1 MTTGIVTACGPAVLH
16 RGAVVPLPATGQPLA
31 EWVANLE
38 REGEMTN
45 SADRLAAILD
55 GIAGDRCVMTVQVVS
70 VDAGRQYTLNSYR
83 ADGVE
88 TALPYAERVAFTP
101 DDLTAACRACGWG
114 MPGAPAKM
122 PGLNHRYILKRG
134 AEMTHTAAEKPWQ
147 DVERKQREAR
157 MTELAALDA
166 GENGDIL
173 RSLPREVQE
182 SIYRN
187 AGMSR

>member
-55 GIAGDRCVMTVQVVS
+55 GITGDRCVMTVQVIS
-70 VDAGRQYTLNSYR
+70 TDWGRQYTLNSYR

-88 TALPYAERVAFTP
+88 TALPYAERIAFTEAGFM
-101 DDLTAACRACGWG
+101 AALAATGWG
-114 MPGAPAKM
+114 MPERPVKL

-134 AEMTHTAAEKPWQ
+134 AVSEYTPRSTTGEQAERYEREKRLREIAVADEMDAEF
-147 DVERKQREAR
+147 
-157 MTELAALDA
+157 LAAMEA
-166 GENGDIL
+166 
-173 RSLPREVQE
+173 
-182 SIYRN
+182 
-187 AGMSR
+187 A